1 MSKQEIDKWRKCDP
15 DFSAIYDNLLYG
27 DRGTFICLYKTVF
40 DNWYGEGIPYNTAR
54 KQNFTIT
61 SRMPAKIKIKY
72 SLHTGD
78 TFVGLAMLNKHCQ
91 TTVSLYYWKTHGW
104 IVSYVE

>member
-1 MSKQEIDKWRKCDP
+1 MSKQEIDKWRKYDK
-15 DFSAIYDNLLYG
+15 DFDFFYSRVPYG
-27 DRGTFICLYKTVF
+27 DRGMFICLYKPIF

-61 SRMPAKIKIKY
+61 SKMPAKIKKKY
-72 SLHTGD
+72 SLKTGD